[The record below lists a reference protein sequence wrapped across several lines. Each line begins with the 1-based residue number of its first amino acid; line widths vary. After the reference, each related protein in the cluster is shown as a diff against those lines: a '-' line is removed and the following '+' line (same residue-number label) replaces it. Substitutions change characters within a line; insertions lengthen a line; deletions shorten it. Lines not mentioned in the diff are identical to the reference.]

1 MKLHHKRA
9 CESEKRPVCITNNC
23 LISFNKA
30 CQIFSESLCNT
41 CLTNYTRNYA
51 LWDIAWE
58 YSVRNMQEEMKRV
71 RSNTYIDNQ
80 PLPRNSWGWL
90 KELPPVSTTDTKYRP
105 LLTNHCL
112 FQHHQKKIRAWDHGR
127 KLQDYISVNAW
138 SMWLKTFFFY
148 FLNTD
153 LPVFEVT

>member
-1 MKLHHKRA
+1 MWKWKKA
-9 CESEKRPVCITNNC
+9 CLYHNNC

-71 RSNTYIDNQ
+71 RSKHIHRQSAPSEKQLRVAERTSACFNH
-80 PLPRNSWGWL
+80 RH
-90 KELPPVSTTDTKYRP
+90 KYRP

-112 FQHHQKKIRAWDHGR
+112 FQHHQKKIQAWDHGR

-138 SMWLKTFFFY
+138 SMWLKTFFFIFKTRIY
-148 FLNTD
+148 QCLRS
-153 LPVFEVT
+153 LKSILK